1 LAAGRALKDALFQIT
16 SAWPNPAFQAL
27 YRIADCLDCLFRG
40 QACRAVMFYD
50 SPLLSW
56 IVIGSFPFYI
66 VLSAGVT
73 PVFRRVP

>member
-1 LAAGRALKDALFQIT
+1 
-16 SAWPNPAFQAL
+16 
-27 YRIADCLDCLFRG
+27 
-40 QACRAVMFYD
+40 MFYD